1 MKTTRKLVIG
11 LTVFLSFS
19 LFTLNCFAT
28 DVPISKSDTPV
39 VPGQSRAPF
48 RIPVTVSYSAE
59 ELNFNFIYSVGV
71 ATITVTDE
79 SGAIVYQQSTDTSA
93 QSNLTIPIDMW
104 DSGNYVITIQYGSIN
119 LNGQFSL

>member
-1 MKTTRKLVIG
+1 MKTTRKLLIG

-28 DVPISKSDTPV
+28 EVPISKSDTPTHA
-39 VPGQSRAPF
+39 GQSRAPF
-48 RIPVTVSYSAE
+48 RIPVAVSYSAD
-59 ELNFNFIYSVGV
+59 ELNLNFIYSVGV

-79 SGAIVYQQSTDTSA
+79 SGAVVYQQTTDTSA
-93 QSNLTIPIDMW
+93 QSNLIIPIDMW
-104 DSGNYVITIQYGSIN
+104 NSGNYVITIQYGSIN